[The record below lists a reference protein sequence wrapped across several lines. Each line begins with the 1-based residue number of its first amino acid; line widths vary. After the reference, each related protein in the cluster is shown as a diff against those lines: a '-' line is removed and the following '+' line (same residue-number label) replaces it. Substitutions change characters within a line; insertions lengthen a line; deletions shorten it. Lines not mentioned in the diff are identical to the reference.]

1 MATVFELIIIYLLS
15 VITIYIILS
24 ILTED
29 EFDWVDY
36 AVIFC
41 PVFNSL
47 VLVSFLL
54 LCIIASIETL
64 IKKICTRLRL

>member
-29 EFDWVDY
+29 ELSWVDY

-47 VLVSFLL
+47 VLVFFLL

>member
-1 MATVFELIIIYLLS
+1 MVIFELIIIYLLS

-24 ILTED
+24 VLTED
-29 EFDWVDY
+29 ELDWVDY

-41 PVFNSL
+41 PVFNTL
-47 VLVSFLL
+47 VLASFLL

>member
-29 EFDWVDY
+29 ELDWVDY

-41 PVFNSL
+41 PAFNSL